1 MTDMTI
7 IGDAAIGIMIMICLD
22 ILAGLVSAASRG
34 EINSTKLRQGLLHK
48 LGLVLAFALAVALEY
63 EEHVLPIGMSTPL
76 VVPVSVYIII
86 TEACSVYENI
96 RTINP
101 DFTFTGFDD
110 LFKKIDKEEE
120 NNHDNLRN

>member
-76 VVPVSVYIII
+76 VVPVSVYIIV

-110 LFKKIDKEEE
+110 LFKKIDKKEE
-120 NNHDNLRN
+120 NDHDNLRN

>member
-22 ILAGLVSAASRG
+22 IVAGLVSAASRG

-63 EEHVLPIGMSTPL
+63 EESILPIGMSAPL

-110 LFKKIDKEEE
+110 LFKKIDKKEE
-120 NNHDNLRN
+120 NNHDNVRN